1 MIKREHIKQAIDA
14 ISMRNKEIGYS
25 LDEMLGMGFIN
36 IASGQGESTGDE
48 SFHFLFEGQR
58 VLVNRV
64 LFFQEGTAPIEQGLL
79 IKYGE
84 LVKRQE
90 IQERGGSPEY
100 PVALKEI
107 HEAGLRMAV
116 LHEMDFA
123 VQRIE
128 KGPRPDKGSTT
139 GRHEFLIE
147 LFERIKREDEPL
159 SAQETGLDSPFLYK
173 GVLSESAAFFM
184 SFPFCMGS
192 LMQIADLNLEFFSLR
207 FVLNCLLRGVE
218 RNLQACVV
226 QDRIVGLVFLS
237 LKEQFLRRSLEIKY
251 IATQRGKT
259 EVAPDS
265 SSGPP
270 RGVGTFLVAG
280 VWMLA
285 RNEMQ
290 NRADIV
296 LDAEVGARG
305 FYETIG
311 FESRGFSGFVL
322 GRPRP
327 YLLQALLGMARNSP
341 DLRQSAV
348 EEIARIIKRHVKG
361 LRKKP
366 STEKDLSERN
376 AMIECV
382 RECLMPDSRPEFMD
396 AAIQGL
402 LRYSRKIMESQELLR
417 YASELKTNRAK
428 DHVHT
433 AGASHQG

>member
-25 LDEMLGMGFIN
+25 LDEMLGMGIIN
-36 IASGQGESTGDE
+36 IASGQIESTGDE

-128 KGPRPDKGSTT
+128 KGPRPDKGSAT

-159 SAQETGLDSPFLYK
+159 SVQETALDPPFLYK

-184 SFPFCMGS
+184 CFPFCMGS
-192 LMQIADLNLEFFSLR
+192 LMQVADLNLEFFSIR

-226 QDRIVGLVFLS
+226 QDRIVGMVFLS

-251 IATQRGKT
+251 IATQRGKAV
-259 EVAPDS
+259 VAPDS
-265 SSGPP
+265 SGPP
-270 RGVGTFLVAG
+270 KGVGTFLVAG

-311 FESRGFSGFVL
+311 FESKGFSGFVL

-327 YLLQALLGMARNSP
+327 YLLQALLGMARHTP
-341 DLRQSAV
+341 DLQQSTV

-366 STEKDLSERN
+366 STEKDLSERRT
-376 AMIECV
+376 MIECV
-382 RECLMPDSRPEFMD
+382 RECLMPDSKHEFMD

-402 LRYSRKIMESQELLR
+402 LKYSGKIMESEDLLR
-417 YASELKTNRAK
+417 YASELKTKRVK

>member
-25 LDEMLGMGFIN
+25 LDEMLGMGLIN
-36 IASGQGESTGDE
+36 IASGEIDPAGDE
-48 SFHFLFEGQR
+48 GYHFFFEGRR

-79 IKYGE
+79 INYGE

-90 IQERGGSPEY
+90 IQERGGSPDY
-100 PVALKEI
+100 PAALKEI
-107 HEAGLRMAV
+107 HDAGLRMAV
-116 LHEMDFA
+116 LHEIDYA
-123 VQRIE
+123 IERIE
-128 KGPRPDKGSTT
+128 KGQKPDNGSVKGRDQS
-139 GRHEFLIE
+139 LIDT
-147 LFERIKREDEPL
+147 IKRIQSEDTAL
-159 SAQETGLDSPFLYK
+159 SIQETSLDPSFLYK
-173 GVLSESAAFFM
+173 GVLSGSAAFFM
-184 SFPFCMGS
+184 CFPFCMGS
-192 LMQIADLNLEFFSLR
+192 LMQVADLNLEFFSVR

-251 IATQRGKT
+251 IATQRGKA
-259 EVAPDS
+259 EVAADS

-322 GRPRP
+322 GKPRP

-348 EEIARIIKRHVKG
+348 EEIARIIRRHVKG

-366 STEKDLSERN
+366 STEKDLSERK

-382 RECLMPDSRPEFMD
+382 RECLMPDSRHEFMD

-402 LRYSRKIMESQELLR
+402 LKYSRKIMESEDLLR
-417 YASELKTNRAK
+417 YASELKANRVK
-428 DHVHT
+428 NHVHT